1 MWRSAVGAPARH
13 HVIPGEVRQ
22 AWRRR
27 RGWPSS
33 RTASRHRDALRVSD
47 EARRSLGFGLELTK
61 SGTGVI
67 TKSGTGVRLEMVTFE
82 NTHPSRRVHI
92 IISASFLAQTRL

>member
-61 SGTGVI
+61 SGTGV
-67 TKSGTGVRLEMVTFE
+67 RLEMVTFE